1 NLDQAQGDLAKQ
13 TEAVQEATVKQE
25 ANTTAI
31 KEAEEYNKA
40 EKERVE
46 REFQEALAEWEK
58 QKTVIDYNDPE
69 YIKAKAE
76 YDKAK
81 AVYDRDKAAREAHN
95 AQAQAEYDAITAQ
108 IENQDVGNPSA
119 GIQGHSFPVGEF
131 PSEKWGNFSP
141 MDLGNGLVAMGQGN
155 VSSWSDIAD
164 PNGGYNVL
172 VKDTNKIL
180 DNAHIISRVEWG
192 NVAPTGAPSL
202 YAGDKHT
209 EENDGINTY
218 AKGNASQVWSVRPGE
233 WLTIPNGILLADG
246 SRRDLEMKFEKYG
259 EETSFGKE
267 WVVFWNE
274 DGAINAIDGF
284 EWNYNRP
291 ADGLRRYYRVKDSND
306 AYFWS
311 YVAVDTDAGQTTR
324 LPHALILS
332 IGGGLTALDQ
342 GTVKS
347 GENLGYTYGKARDDR
362 ALAGTSSTPD
372 GVAVFAA
379 YKAGDII
386 IETQN
391 SPGGNGLAVAT
402 GDFGYS
408 VNMKVPTFIITIPEE
423 PTPPQPKTVDIP
435 KPEPGTPNTKEIPE
449 KKTYSV
455 SVHPVIVK
463 QTPANIK
470 AVVNEDGVD
479 VNGKLVP
486 KGSTQT
492 WVLTNSPLV
501 AGREVVTSYTMLDPL
516 PAGFEIDREAT
527 AIKNTAWTVNYDE
540 NGKTT
545 LSATQATLDYL
556 NANRNQ
562 DVVVPVAY
570 FVGRPINDG
579 GTYKNTFTT
588 LIATPKGEYKVVSNI
603 PVIYT
608 PGNDP
613 ETPRP
618 PHTPGGENPT
628 PDDNLIKPKK
638 DVVDEKGNSI
648 NGQSVLPNTVLN
660 YVAEQDFDQY
670 KGIVASK
677 HAIGK
682 GFLYVD
688 DYLDEA
694 IDGTSLVVNS
704 ITAANGDD
712 VRELF
717 DMIHVLSKDSLDEK
731 LQALIK
737 DSGISPVGEFYLW
750 VAKDPEAFYKA
761 YVQQGLDITYNLS
774 FKMKQDFVG
783 TITNQTHQVDF
794 GNGYYGNIVTNEV
807 PQLVVHKDVL
817 DKDGKSID
825 GGTVKIGDLVT
836 YKLEGWVIPAGRG
849 YDIKEYRFVDLL
861 QHSHDDYQSFA
872 IEAKVDFTLPDGTVI
887 KKGDDLSSYTETVY
901 NAQTGKFETH
911 FKEEFLAQITRDQAF
926 GADGYITVKRIASGE
941 VVNEYT
947 LYVNGNPVLSNKVVT
962 NTPEPPKPEAPKP
975 QAPGKAQLPNTGD
988 AASYSLT
995 LAGVV
1000 TLFTSLLGLRKRK
1013 DENN

>member
-1 NLDQAQGDLAKQ
+1 
-13 TEAVQEATVKQE
+13 
-25 ANTTAI
+25 NTSAI

-40 EKERVE
+40 EVERVE
-46 REFQEALAEWEK
+46 REYQEALAEWEK
-58 QKTVIDYNDPE
+58 QKTVIDYNNPD
-69 YIKAKAE
+69 YLKAKAE

-155 VSSWSDIAD
+155 VTNWSDIAD
-164 PNGGYNVL
+164 PNGCYNVL

-435 KPEPGTPNTKEIPE
+435 KPERGTPNTKEIPE

-486 KGSTQT
+486 KGST
-492 WVLTNSPLV
+492 
-501 AGREVVTSYTMLDPL
+501 
-516 PAGFEIDREAT
+516 
-527 AIKNTAWTVNYDE
+527 
-540 NGKTT
+540 
-545 LSATQATLDYL
+545 
-556 NANRNQ
+556 
-562 DVVVPVAY
+562 
-570 FVGRPINDG
+570 
-579 GTYKNTFTT
+579 
-588 LIATPKGEYKVVSNI
+588 
-603 PVIYT
+603 
-608 PGNDP
+608 
-613 ETPRP
+613 
-618 PHTPGGENPT
+618 
-628 PDDNLIKPKK
+628 
-638 DVVDEKGNSI
+638 
-648 NGQSVLPNTVLN
+648 
-660 YVAEQDFDQY
+660 
-670 KGIVASK
+670 
-677 HAIGK
+677 
-682 GFLYVD
+682 
-688 DYLDEA
+688 
-694 IDGTSLVVNS
+694 
-704 ITAANGDD
+704 
-712 VRELF
+712 
-717 DMIHVLSKDSLDEK
+717 
-731 LQALIK
+731 
-737 DSGISPVGEFYLW
+737 
-750 VAKDPEAFYKA
+750 
-761 YVQQGLDITYNLS
+761 
-774 FKMKQDFVG
+774 
-783 TITNQTHQVDF
+783 
-794 GNGYYGNIVTNEV
+794 
-807 PQLVVHKDVL
+807 
-817 DKDGKSID
+817 
-825 GGTVKIGDLVT
+825 
-836 YKLEGWVIPAGRG
+836 
-849 YDIKEYRFVDLL
+849 
-861 QHSHDDYQSFA
+861 
-872 IEAKVDFTLPDGTVI
+872 
-887 KKGDDLSSYTETVY
+887 
-901 NAQTGKFETH
+901 
-911 FKEEFLAQITRDQAF
+911 
-926 GADGYITVKRIASGE
+926 
-941 VVNEYT
+941 
-947 LYVNGNPVLSNKVVT
+947 
-962 NTPEPPKPEAPKP
+962 
-975 QAPGKAQLPNTGD
+975 
-988 AASYSLT
+988 
-995 LAGVV
+995 
-1000 TLFTSLLGLRKRK
+1000 
-1013 DENN
+1013 